1 MRSRRHRSKYIFVA
15 VLLLVLSFVAIII
28 GSIARDRKATYSSEN
43 GEDGLTIVTSFYPMY
58 IATLNIVDGVDGITL
73 KNLSEPQTGCLHDYQ
88 LTPEDMILLST
99 ADVFIING
107 GGIEEFLMDVVEAYP
122 DLTIIDTS
130 EDVELLGDNTHI
142 WMSVPRYESQ
152 VNTIARSLSEID
164 VSNEDAY
171 LSNLAKYDEKLQS
184 LIERSLN
191 ISSLIEDTRV
201 ISFHEAYEYLA
212 DDFSL
217 EITYTM
223 DLDEERSVSAGEVA
237 EVIDKITQDNISVIL
252 AEETYGS
259 KMAGMVQEETDVNVI
274 YLDTLV
280 RSNDMEYDKDSY
292 VDVMN
297 HNYDLIEGI
306 YKR

>member
-122 DLTIIDTS
+122 DLIIIDTS

-237 EVIDKITQDNISVIL
+237 EVIDEIVQDNISVIL
-252 AEETYGS
+252 AEETNGS